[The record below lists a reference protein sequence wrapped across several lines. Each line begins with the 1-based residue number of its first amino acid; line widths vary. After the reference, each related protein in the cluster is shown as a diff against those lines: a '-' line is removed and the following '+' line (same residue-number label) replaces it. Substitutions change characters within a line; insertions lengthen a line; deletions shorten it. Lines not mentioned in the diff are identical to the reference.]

1 MTDLTPMTALG
12 AQAPAQLR
20 AGALTITEN
29 SDLAL
34 ASLSLLAGQPQP
46 MPFGLTLPGPGA
58 WVGGDGVGG
67 VAAFWTA
74 PGQWM
79 IESEGRAE
87 SGFAA
92 ALAAEAPGCAI
103 TEQTDGWTAFEID
116 GPPEAIRALL
126 EKLVNIDAAGLTPGH
141 ATRTGLHHMGAFLI
155 RRAENRLAVIGM
167 RSLAA
172 ALWHA
177 LTEAAKRQGE
187 TA

>member
-1 MTDLTPMTALG
+1 MTDLTPITALG
-12 AQAPAQLR
+12 ATAPAQLR

-29 SDLAL
+29 AGLAL
-34 ASLSLLAGQPQP
+34 ASLSLRAGQPQP

-58 WVGGDGVGG
+58 WVAGDDL
-67 VAAFWTA
+67 AAFWTA

-155 RRAENRLAVIGM
+155 RRAGDRLAVIGM

-177 LTEAAKRQGE
+177 LTETAKRQGE

>member
-1 MTDLTPMTALG
+1 MTDLTPLTALG
-12 AQAPAQLR
+12 AQAPAQLC

-29 SDLAL
+29 MGLAL
-34 ASLSLLAGQPQP
+34 ASLSLRDAPAP
-46 MPFGLTLPGPGA
+46 IPFGLTLPGPGA
-58 WVGGDGVGG
+58 WVGGGG
-67 VAAFWTA
+67 VAAFWTG

-126 EKLVNIDAAGLTPGH
+126 EKLVNIDAAGFAPGQ
-141 ATRTGLHHMGAFLI
+141 ATRTGLHHMGTFLI
-155 RRAENRLAVIGM
+155 RRAEDRLAVIGM

-177 LTEAAKRQGE
+177 LTETAKRQGE